1 MGLIVQK
8 YGGTSVSDLKKIR
21 GVAEH
26 IINTSRN
33 GNDVLVVVSAMAGET
48 DRLVNLALQ
57 VMDPPDERE
66 LDVIT
71 SSGEQVSSGL
81 LTMTI
86 KSLGHEA
93 VSFQGHQVRIL
104 TDNAHSKAKIQ
115 SIHAEKIENALKKGK
130 IVVVAGFQGVDSEG
144 NVTTL
149 GRGGSDLTAVALAAA
164 LKAESCELYK
174 DDVDG
179 IYTTDPGMVPSARK
193 LDRIS
198 YEEMLEMA
206 SMGSKVLQARAVEF
220 AKKYGV
226 SLHVRPTAKPDT
238 QGTWV
243 VEEEEQMSH
252 MEEILISG
260 VSFDKNQAKIT
271 ISRVPDSPGIA
282 AKIFTPLGENGIIV
296 DMIVQNVSHEGHTDL
311 TFTVPRTDYKKSII
325 ITEEVAG
332 SLGAREILSDD
343 KITKVSLV
351 GVGMKTHSGVAT
363 KMFTALAKEGINII
377 MISTSEI
384 KISCV
389 IEEKYTE
396 LAVRTLHEAFNLQAA
411 PGKNKKKGKK
421 N

>member
-8 YGGTSVSDLKKIR
+8 YGGTSVSNLEKIKS
-21 GVAEH
+21 VAKH
-26 IINTSRN
+26 IIKTRED

-48 DRLVNLALQ
+48 DRLVKQARH

-71 SSGEQVSSGL
+71 SSGEQVSSGIL
-81 LTMTI
+81 SMTL

-93 VSFQGHQVRIL
+93 MSFQGHQVRIV

-115 SIHAEKIENALKKGK
+115 RIDGDNIKNALASGK

-164 LKAESCELYK
+164 LKADSCELYK

-179 IYTTDPGMVPSARK
+179 VHTTDPGMVPNARK
-193 LDRIS
+193 LDRIA

-206 SMGSKVLQARAVEF
+206 SLGSKVLQARAVEF
-220 AKKYGV
+220 AKRYGV
-226 SLHVRPTAKPDT
+226 SIHVRSTSKPDT
-238 QGTWV
+238 EGTWI
-243 VEEEEQMSH
+243 VEEEEMLQT
-252 MEEILISG
+252 ENILISG

-271 ISRVPDSPGIA
+271 ITQVPDSPGIA
-282 AKIFTPLGENGIIV
+282 AKIFTPLSDSGIIV
-296 DMIVQNVSHEGHTDL
+296 DMIVQNVSIEGHTDM
-311 TFTVPRTDYKKSII
+311 TFTVPRTDFKKSII
-325 ITEEVAG
+325 ITEQVAR
-332 SLGAREILSDD
+332 SLGAREILTDN

-351 GVGMKTHSGVAT
+351 GVGMKTHSGVAA
-363 KMFTALAKEGINII
+363 KMFSALAEEEVNIM

-389 IEEKYTE
+389 IEEEYTE
-396 LAVRTLHEAFNLQAA
+396 LAVRTLHEAFNL
-411 PGKNKKKGKK
+411 GERK
-421 N
+421 

>member
-8 YGGTSVSDLKKIR
+8 YGGTSVSNLEKIR
-21 GVAEH
+21 NVARH
-26 IINTSRN
+26 VIKTSED

-48 DRLVNLALQ
+48 DRLVKLALQ

-71 SSGEQVSSGL
+71 SSGEQVSSGIL
-81 LTMTI
+81 SMTI
-86 KSLGHEA
+86 KSLGHECL
-93 VSFQGHQVRIL
+93 SFQGHQVRII

-115 SIHAEKIENALKKGK
+115 RIDAENIKKALTGGK
-130 IVVVAGFQGVDSEG
+130 IVVVAGFQGVDAEG

-164 LKAESCELYK
+164 LNADSCELYK

-179 IYTTDPGMVPSARK
+179 VYTTDPGMVPSATK

-206 SMGSKVLQARAVEF
+206 SLGSKVLQARAVEF
-220 AKKYGV
+220 AKKFGV
-226 SLHVRPTAKPDT
+226 SIHVRPTAKPDT

-243 VEEEEQMSH
+243 VEEEEMSH
-252 MEEILISG
+252 MENILISG
-260 VSFDKNQAKIT
+260 VSYDKNQAKIT
-271 ISRVPDSPGIA
+271 IIRVPDSPGIA
-282 AKIFTPLGENGIIV
+282 AKIFTPLSDSGIIV
-296 DMIVQNVSHEGHTDL
+296 DMIVQNVSHEGHTDM

-332 SLGAREILSDD
+332 SLGAREIISDD
-343 KITKVSLV
+343 KITKVSLI

-363 KMFTALAKEGINII
+363 KMFSTLAKEGINII

-396 LAVRTLHEAFNLQAA
+396 LAVRTLHEAFNLGEA
-411 PGKNKKKGKK
+411 PVQVEKK
-421 N
+421 

>member
-8 YGGTSVSDLKKIR
+8 YGGTSVSNLEKIR
-21 GVAEH
+21 NVARH
-26 IINTSRN
+26 VIKTSED

-48 DRLVNLALQ
+48 DRLVKLALQ

-71 SSGEQVSSGL
+71 SSGEQVSSGIL
-81 LTMTI
+81 SMTI
-86 KSLGHEA
+86 KSLGHECL
-93 VSFQGHQVRIL
+93 SFQGHQVRII

-115 SIHAEKIENALKKGK
+115 RIDAENIKKALTGGK
-130 IVVVAGFQGVDSEG
+130 IVVVAGFQGVDAEG

-164 LKAESCELYK
+164 LNADSCELYK

-179 IYTTDPGMVPSARK
+179 VYTTDPGMVPSATK

-206 SMGSKVLQARAVEF
+206 SLGSKVLQARAVEF
-220 AKKYGV
+220 AKKFGV
-226 SLHVRPTAKPDT
+226 SIHVRPTAKPDT

-243 VEEEEQMSH
+243 VEEEEMSH
-252 MEEILISG
+252 MENILISG
-260 VSFDKNQAKIT
+260 VSYDKNQAKIT
-271 ISRVPDSPGIA
+271 IIRVPDSPGIA
-282 AKIFTPLGENGIIV
+282 AKIFTPLSDSGIIV
-296 DMIVQNVSHEGHTDL
+296 DMIVQNVSHEGHTDM

-343 KITKVSLV
+343 KITKVSLI

-363 KMFTALAKEGINII
+363 KMFSTLAKEGINII

-396 LAVRTLHEAFNLQAA
+396 LAVRTLHEAFNLGEA
-411 PGKNKKKGKK
+411 PVQVEKK
-421 N
+421 